1 MADIKW
7 IKLSTGIF
15 DNRKIKQIESMPDGD
30 TLLVIWLKLLILAG
44 TVNDGGMIYFT
55 PEIPYTDQLLATQ
68 FGRPL
73 PTVQLALRTFE
84 AFGMIETINDVLC
97 VSNWERYQNIE
108 GMEKVRAQTRKRV
121 QDFRAKQKALTDCS
135 VTSSVT
141 VTPGNGT
148 DKDIDIEKEKDI
160 SPNGD
165 ISKKKNERFV
175 PPTVAEVRQYIDEM
189 GYSIDPFDFCDYY
202 RSQKW
207 RKANGQPV
215 ADWKACVR
223 TWERNRKNRE
233 EPQKTKLEALW
244 GEDK

>member
-44 TVNDGGMIYFT
+44 TVNDGGAIYLT

-68 FGRPL
+68 FNRPL
-73 PTVQLALRTFE
+73 PTVQLALKTFE
-84 AFGMIETINDVLC
+84 AFGMVQIVGDVLK
-97 VSNWERYQNIE
+97 VSNWEKYQNVD
-108 GMEKVRAQTRKRV
+108 GMERIREQTRKRV
-121 QDFRAKQKALTDCS
+121 ANYRQRLCNA
-135 VTSSVT
+135 TSNAT
-141 VTPGNGT
+141 VTQCNAT
-148 DKDIDIEKEKDI
+148 DKDIDKEDI

-165 ISKKKNERFV
+165 ISKKKV
-175 PPTVAEVRQYIDEM
+175 VPTVEDVKRYIEEM
-189 GYSIDPFDFCDYY
+189 GYQIDAVNFVDYY
-202 RSQKW
+202 ASQKW

>member
-44 TVNDGGMIYFT
+44 TVNDGGAIYLT

-68 FGRPL
+68 FNRPL
-73 PTVQLALRTFE
+73 PTVQLALKTFE
-84 AFGMIETINDVLC
+84 AFGMVQIVGDVLK
-97 VSNWERYQNIE
+97 VSNWEKYQSADKLERIKEQNRI
-108 GMEKVRAQTRKRV
+108 RQKRWY
-121 QDFRAKQKALTDCS
+121 DNQKLPNARPNANLTQPNATDI
-135 VTSSVT
+135 
-141 VTPGNGT
+141 
-148 DKDIDIEKEKDI
+148 DKDKELDGEINI
-160 SPNGD
+160 SVPK
-165 ISKKKNERFV
+165 SKFV
-175 PPTVAEVRQYIDEM
+175 PPSVEEVRQYIDEM
-189 GYSIDPFDFCDYY
+189 GYFIDPFDFCDYY

-215 ADWKACVR
+215 SDWKACVR

-244 GEDK
+244 GDGK